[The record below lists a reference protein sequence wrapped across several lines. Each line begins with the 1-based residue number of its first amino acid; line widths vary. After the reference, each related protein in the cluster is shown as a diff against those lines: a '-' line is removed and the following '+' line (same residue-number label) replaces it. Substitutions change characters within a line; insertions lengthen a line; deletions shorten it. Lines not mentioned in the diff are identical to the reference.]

1 MLFSQATLSWRST
14 RVWIQTIDH
23 GLIRKAINSAER
35 NGFRYTIGNVLK
47 GIIFISGIF
56 RKEMALCIIILIITA
71 HPGRIR
77 HSDNMVI
84 GSFFHADAVD
94 EGNSFMTIKM
104 GDNNAAPPA
113 TKRGP

>member
-1 MLFSQATLSWRST
+1 MALAASMDSNYRSRT
-14 RVWIQTIDH
+14 DLQ
-23 GLIRKAINSAER
+23 GC
-35 NGFRYTIGNVLK
+35 GFGGKKPI
-47 GIIFISGIF
+47 
-56 RKEMALCIIILIITA
+56 EMTLCIIIQIITA

-104 GDNNAAPPA
+104 GDKVRCSFCNKTRALLF
-113 TKRGP
+113 